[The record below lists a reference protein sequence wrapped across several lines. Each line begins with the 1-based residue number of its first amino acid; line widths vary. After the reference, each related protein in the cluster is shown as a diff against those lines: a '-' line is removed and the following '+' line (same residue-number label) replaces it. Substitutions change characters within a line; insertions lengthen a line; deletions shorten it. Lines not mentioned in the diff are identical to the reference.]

1 MVMTTSIDRAGRAV
15 RPARRVAAGHTRVLA
30 AGTGAS
36 VALVVLAVLGL
47 VLGDFPV
54 PVERI
59 PSILTGGGEQIERTV
74 VVDWRLT
81 RVVAAVAVGAMLGVA
96 GALFQT
102 VTRNPLASPDVLG
115 LSSGAFSGML
125 LTLVLV
131 SASWQ
136 ALVAGSLVGG
146 LVTAL
151 AIQLLASRDGLQGFR
166 IIVVGI
172 GVSAMLASMNT
183 WLLLQVELE
192 TAMFASAWGAGSL
205 NGVAAAPLAGALTAG
220 IPMAVGAFFLVPRM
234 RQLELG
240 DDLAAAT
247 GARPNVVRALALLA
261 GVGLVSAAT
270 TVAGPVAFVALAAP
284 QVARRLTRTPSL
296 PLGLSALLGGVIL
309 LASDLVAQHV
319 LPTPLPVGVVT
330 VSVGGVYLLSVIV
343 LEVRRRA

>member
-1 MVMTTSIDRAGRAV
+1 MAVTVAPGRAV
-15 RPARRVAAGHTRVLA
+15 RPARPVAAGPGRALVVGVA
-30 AGTGAS
+30 AS
-36 VALVVLAVLGL
+36 VVLVVLAVLGL
-47 VLGDFPV
+47 VLGDFPI
-54 PVERI
+54 ELQRI
-59 PSILTGGGEQIERTV
+59 PGILAGGGERIERTV

-81 RVVAAVAVGAMLGVA
+81 RVIAAVGVGALLGIA

-102 VTRNPLASPDVLG
+102 VTRNPLASPDILG

-151 AIQLLASRDGLQGFR
+151 VIQLLASRDGLQGFR

-172 GVSAMLASMNT
+172 GVSAMLASLNT

-205 NGVAAAPLAGALTAG
+205 NGVADGPVAGALVA
-220 IPMAVGAFFLVPRM
+220 AVPIAAVAFCLVPRM

-247 GARPNVVRALALLA
+247 GARPRAVRALALLA

-284 QVARRLTRTPSL
+284 QVARRLARTPSL
-296 PLGLSALLGGVIL
+296 PLGLSALLGAVIL
-309 LASDLVAQHV
+309 LASDLVAQHA
-319 LPTPLPVGVVT
+319 LPAPLPVGVVT

-343 LEVRRRA
+343 MEIRRRA

>member
-1 MVMTTSIDRAGRAV
+1 MGTPTVE
-15 RPARRVAAGHTRVLA
+15 RPARALPQVGPVGAGRRR
-30 AGTGAS
+30 
-36 VALVVLAVLGL
+36 ALVVGAAASVVLIVLVVLGL
-47 VLGDFPV
+47 ILGDFPV
-54 PVERI
+54 ALERI
-59 PSILTGGGEQIERTV
+59 PAILVGGGEGIERTV
-74 VVDWRLT
+74 VVAWRLT
-81 RVVAAVAVGAMLGVA
+81 RVIAAVGVGALLGIA

-102 VTRNPLASPDVLG
+102 VTRNPLASPDILG
-115 LSSGAFSGML
+115 LSSGAFTGML

-146 LVTAL
+146 LITAL
-151 AIQLLASRDGLQGFR
+151 VIQLLASRDGLQGFR

-192 TAMFASAWGAGSL
+192 TAMFASAWGAGSF
-205 NGVAAAPLAGALTAG
+205 NGVAASPVAGALLAALP
-220 IPMAVGAFFLVPRM
+220 IAVGAFCLVPRM

-247 GARPNVVRALALLA
+247 GARPQAVRALALLA

-284 QVARRLTRTPSL
+284 QIARRLARTPSL
-296 PLGLSALLGGVIL
+296 PLGLSALLGAVVL
-309 LASDLVAQHV
+309 LASDLVAQHA
-319 LPTPLPVGVVT
+319 LPMPLPVCVVT

-343 LEVRRRA
+343 MEIRRRA

>member
-1 MVMTTSIDRAGRAV
+1 MTAAVIAPV
-15 RPARRVAAGHTRVLA
+15 RPTGGATDRRRARVVAAAASAVL
-30 AGTGAS
+30 
-36 VALVVLAVLGL
+36 LVLAVLGL
-47 VLGDFPV
+47 TLGDFPV
-54 PVERI
+54 AVGRI
-59 PSILTGGGEQIERTV
+59 PAILAGDGSGIERTV
-74 VVDWRLT
+74 VIEWRLT
-81 RVVAAVAVGAMLGVA
+81 RVIAAVCVGAMLASA

-102 VTRNPLASPDVLG
+102 VTRNPLASPDILG

-151 AIQLLASRDGLQGFR
+151 IIQTLATRDGLQGVR
-166 IIVVGI
+166 LIVVGI
-172 GVSAMLASMNT
+172 GVSAMLASLNT
-183 WLLLQVELE
+183 WMLLQVELE

-205 NGVAAAPLAGALTAG
+205 NGVTAAPVAGAVIAALPVALG
-220 IPMAVGAFFLVPRM
+220 AVLLVPRM

-247 GARPNVVRALALLA
+247 GARPRAVRTLALLA

-270 TVAGPVAFVALAAP
+270 TIAGPVAFVALAAP
-284 QVARRLTRTPSL
+284 QIARRLARTPSL

-309 LASDLVAQHV
+309 LASDLVAQHA

-343 LEVRRRA
+343 LEIRRRV

>member
-1 MVMTTSIDRAGRAV
+1 MVATTMVRSGQVMRPGRPAAAGR
-15 RPARRVAAGHTRVLA
+15 RRVLA
-30 AGTGAS
+30 VGAAAS
-36 VALVVLAVLGL
+36 VVLVALTTLGL

-54 PVERI
+54 PIERI
-59 PSILTGGGEQIERTV
+59 PTILAGGGEGIERTV

-81 RVVAAVAVGAMLGVA
+81 RVIAAVGVGALLGIA

-102 VTRNPLASPDVLG
+102 VTRNPLASPDILG

-146 LVTAL
+146 LLTAL
-151 AIQLLASRDGLQGFR
+151 VIQFLASREGLQGFR
-166 IIVVGI
+166 IIVVGV

-192 TAMFASAWGAGSL
+192 TAMFASAWGAGSF
-205 NGVAAAPLAGALTAG
+205 NGVAASPVAGALLAALP
-220 IPMAVGAFFLVPRM
+220 IAVGAFCLVPRM

-247 GARPNVVRALALLA
+247 GARPQAVRALALLA

-284 QVARRLTRTPSL
+284 QIARRLARTPSL
-296 PLGLSALLGGVIL
+296 PLGLSALLGAVVL
-309 LASDLVAQHV
+309 LASDLVAQHA
-319 LPTPLPVGVVT
+319 LPMPLPVGVVT

-343 LEVRRRA
+343 MEIRRRA